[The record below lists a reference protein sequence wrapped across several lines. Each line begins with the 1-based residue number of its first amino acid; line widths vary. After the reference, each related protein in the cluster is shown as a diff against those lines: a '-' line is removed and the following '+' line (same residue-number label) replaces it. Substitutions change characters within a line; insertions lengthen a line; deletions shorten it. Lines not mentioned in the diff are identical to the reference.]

1 MANQLHL
8 KIVSP
13 TKIVFEK
20 DVDMVI
26 MRGVLG
32 DLGILPG
39 HEQLTTLLG
48 YGPLKY
54 IIEDEE
60 EEIAVLGGF
69 AEITEK
75 GVTILSDASE
85 LPEEIDINRAQ
96 KAKERAEE
104 RLNSNS
110 DDVDLLR
117 AETALHKALVR
128 LEVGE
133 HKNKTF

>member
-1 MANQLHL
+1 MAKQLHL

-13 TKIVFEK
+13 TKIVLEK

-48 YGPLKY
+48 YGSLKY
-54 IIEDEE
+54 IIDDEE
-60 EEIAVLGGF
+60 NEIAVLGGF
-69 AEITEK
+69 AEVTAK

-85 LPEEIDINRAQ
+85 LPEEIDRDRAE

-104 RLNSNS
+104 RLNSKS
-110 DDVDLLR
+110 DDVDIIR
-117 AETALHKALVR
+117 AENALHKALVR
-128 LEVGE
+128 LEVSE
-133 HKNKTF
+133 HVKKTF

>member
-1 MANQLHL
+1 MAKQLHL

-13 TKIVFEK
+13 TKIVLEK

-54 IIEDEE
+54 IIGELE

-69 AEITEK
+69 AEITAL

-85 LPEEIDINRAQ
+85 LPEEIDIERAQ

-104 RLNSNS
+104 RLNSKS
-110 DDVDLLR
+110 DDVDILR

-133 HKNKTF
+133 HKSKTF